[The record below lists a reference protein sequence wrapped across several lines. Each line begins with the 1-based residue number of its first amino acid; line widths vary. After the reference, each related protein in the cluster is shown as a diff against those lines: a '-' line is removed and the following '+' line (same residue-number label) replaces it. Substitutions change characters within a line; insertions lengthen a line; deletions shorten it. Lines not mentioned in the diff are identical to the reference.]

1 MAEIPSANGHGTAE
15 SLAKLFGILSTG
27 CERDGITIMSEETLN
42 TCLQPLS
49 KGPDTVIFG
58 AEINFGTG
66 FDLGLG
72 LTTINQPSHP
82 KTLFGHCGVGGCVL
96 GVLEDNIDKL
106 AVVSAWLIK

>member
-1 MAEIPSANGHGTAE
+1 
-15 SLAKLFGILSTG
+15 
-27 CERDGITIMSEETLN
+27 MSKETLYK
-42 TCLQPLS
+42 CLQPLS

-82 KTLFGHCGVGGCVL
+82 KTLFGHCGVGGCVGFGDIENKIGYGFL
-96 GVLEDNIDKL
+96 CNRMHQPQDLYRTSNSL
-106 AVVSAWLIK
+106 TSALYEIISQRT